1 MKTILSTILILTIMG
16 CPLSFAKGGHSSKG
30 HSSKGKSNSVHGVK
44 LSHHKQKLSEK
55 DVI

>member
-1 MKTILSTILILTIMG
+1 MFTLNNTIKTKEEAK
-16 CPLSFAKGGHSSKG
+16 SFAKWGHSSKG